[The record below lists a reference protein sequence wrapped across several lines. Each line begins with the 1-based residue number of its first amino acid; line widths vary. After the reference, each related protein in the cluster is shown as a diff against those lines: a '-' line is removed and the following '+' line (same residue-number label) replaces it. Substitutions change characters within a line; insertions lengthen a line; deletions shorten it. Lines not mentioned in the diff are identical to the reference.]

1 MIGRVALA
9 VPLAVLLQTA
19 PDTAR
24 VGPLEVSVGRN
35 AFGACQLRLHNAG
48 AMAIEAWR
56 VSVRSDE
63 ARRTTI
69 ERRDAWRD
77 PFHLP
82 LEASR
87 LDPGETVTRPLAEA
101 GAVGPL
107 QIRIHLVV
115 RADGVAH
122 GMAEAEAYTSAAP
135 RELELLVER
144 RRPQATEALALAT
157 RTEAAIAVDGVATV
171 LARRQLSTLL
181 DTEGDW
187 NWWQV
192 REQARAAEALATT
205 APSAAAAQLAGAI
218 ALLKTAHRVGT
229 AGLTLAV
236 AEPMQPRAVGRC
248 DP

>member
-1 MIGRVALA
+1 MLLSHVAA
-9 VPLAVLLQTA
+9 HAQPQ

-35 AFGACQLRLHNAG
+35 AFGACQVRLHNAG
-48 AMAIEAWR
+48 EVAIEAWR

-63 ARRTTI
+63 ARHTTV

-122 GMAEAEAYTSAAP
+122 GMAEAEAYTNEAP
-135 RELELLVER
+135 RELALLIDR
-144 RRPQATEALALAT
+144 RLPQASEALDMAT

-181 DTEGDW
+181 DTDGDW

-205 APSAAAAQLAGAI
+205 DPSAAAAQLAGAI

-229 AGLTLAV
+229 AGLTLAAV
-236 AEPMQPRAVGRC
+236 EPMQPRAVGRC